1 MQHKQGENKNNPC
14 DWSII
19 CSISLWRKCMIHA
32 SCNIPRPAIL
42 GDTLVF
48 ALPVFNG
55 TFNVLGLVGDIFS
68 LVGVPF
74 GVLVQGTDFLVAGIF
89 EQQIVPVFCIFPL
102 VFGVFLLGNVA
113 LEPIFAKSI

>member
-1 MQHKQGENKNNPC
+1 MQNKQGENKNNPC
-14 DWSII
+14 DWSI

-48 ALPVFNG
+48 VLPVFNG
-55 TFNVLGLVGDIFS
+55 TFNVFGLVGDIFS

-89 EQQIVPVFCIFPL
+89 ERQIVPVFCIFPL